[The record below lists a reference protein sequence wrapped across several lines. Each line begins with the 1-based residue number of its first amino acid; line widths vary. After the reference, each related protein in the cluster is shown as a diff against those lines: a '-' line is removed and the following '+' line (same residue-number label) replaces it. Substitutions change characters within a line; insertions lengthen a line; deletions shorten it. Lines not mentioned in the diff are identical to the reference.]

1 MAGWIAAVASA
12 LTVLTLFDS
21 VSRLHT
27 VEYREGIEDL
37 LATPPYDGLGME
49 LPQVIEM
56 MRGAMF
62 LSAAVAAAAVILAIY
77 VLKRHNAARIGIT
90 VAAVLLVLTAP
101 FGGGLLPLL
110 VAVAATWLW
119 TAPSRDWFAGRPVT
133 QDAGGGRA
141 GRSDQPGSVWAARQQ
156 RPRVEG
162 STVSSENHPPA
173 DRPEQPASGEQG
185 PEGTSGQAR
194 PWMPEG
200 SAERPTPP
208 PSPGFGSPSGE
219 QGQPGQQ
226 GGQPP
231 GGYPPPYAQ
240 QPPPGPQYG
249 QPPYG
254 QGYGQPPHGQGYG
267 QPPHGQGYAQ
277 PQPGQGGQGY
287 GPQYARPVYG
297 QPQYGQPVYGQPQGQ
312 QPYGAYGSRPDADRR
327 PTTVTAAAWTTWV
340 FAGLTLIGL
349 LLSIAGL
356 VGARDEILAE
366 LARNPDVAQ
375 FDYSADQLMSVIWV
389 MMIIL
394 VIWTVSALVLAWL
407 AFRRSGWAR
416 IALVVSSAMAALFT
430 LFGALGS
437 PLLLVVTLAAGAT
450 AVLLFVGGANEWYSR
465 RGGSAGQAGP
475 FQPYGQASS
484 PQYGQQGQQGGPQYG
499 EQQQGQPPY
508 GQPSSGAQRPEGE
521 DRRGSDDRRGK
532 DEPPSNVW

>member
-1 MAGWIAAVASA
+1 MSEESKGSRPSQVTMAGWTAAVASA

-37 LATPPYDGLGME
+37 LATPPYDGLGVE
-49 LPQVIEM
+49 LAQVVEM

-62 LSAAVAAAAVILAIY
+62 VSAAVAAATVILAIY

-101 FGGGLLPLL
+101 FGGGLLPIL

-119 TAPSRDWFAGRPVT
+119 TAPSRDWFAGRPVA
-133 QDAGGGRA
+133 QDTRAGRA

-173 DRPEQPASGEQG
+173 DRPEQPTSGEEG

-200 SAERPTPP
+200 SADRPTPP
-208 PSPGFGSPSGE
+208 PSPGFGNPVGQAGE
-219 QGQPGQQ
+219 PGQPGQP
-226 GGQPP
+226 GGQPQ

-240 QPPPGPQYG
+240 QPPPGQQYGQPSYGQQHGQGYGQPPYGPQYGQPQYG

-254 QGYGQPPHGQGYG
+254 G
-267 QPPHGQGYAQ
+267 
-277 PQPGQGGQGY
+277 
-287 GPQYARPVYG
+287 
-297 QPQYGQPVYGQPQGQ
+297 
-312 QPYGAYGSRPDADRR
+312 QPYGQQQYGGYDSRPGSARR

-349 LLSIAGL
+349 LMGIAGL
-356 VGARDEILAE
+356 IGARQEILAE
-366 LARNPDVAQ
+366 VTRNPDLAQ
-375 FDYSADQLMSVIWV
+375 FDYSADQLMAVIWV
-389 MMIIL
+389 MMTIL
-394 VIWTVSALVLAWL
+394 IVWTISALVLAWL

-416 IALVVSSAMAALFT
+416 IALVVSSVMAALFT
-430 LFGALGS
+430 VLPALNA
-437 PLLLVVTLAAGAT
+437 PVLLLVTLAAGAT

-475 FQPYGQASS
+475 FQPYGQ
-484 PQYGQQGQQGGPQYG
+484 PQYGS
-499 EQQQGQPPY
+499 QQQGQPPY
-508 GQPSSGAQRPEGE
+508 GQSPYGSQRPEE
-521 DRRGSDDRRGK
+521 PQDRQGSEERRGK